1 VGACR
6 AGVAVGVGAAASGG
20 RGRGLED
27 EVVAAGS
34 ATWTQPFSS
43 LPATTMLPCWVS
55 RRVVV
60 LGRGGAGKST
70 TATHLSLP
78 VIELDKHFWSADL
91 VPLTKNAWADLQ
103 RELAASGRWIMDG
116 DLGPY
121 DVRCP
126 RLHRADTVVILDL
139 SLARCAW
146 RAFRRSRERA
156 EFWWW
161 LLTWRKRGRPM
172 VLQDVAACAPQA
184 ELHLLRS
191 PRRLRCLLAS
201 VAATHRR
208 RPRT

>member
-1 VGACR
+1 
-6 AGVAVGVGAAASGG
+6 
-20 RGRGLED
+20 
-27 EVVAAGS
+27 VVAAGS

-70 TATHLSLP
+70 TANHLSQLTGLP
-78 VIELDKHFWSADL
+78 MIELDKHSWSADL

-126 RLHRADTVVILDL
+126 RLHRADTVVT
-139 SLARCAW
+139 S
-146 RAFRRSRERA
+146 
-156 EFWWW
+156 
-161 LLTWRKRGRPM
+161 T
-172 VLQDVAACAPQA
+172 
-184 ELHLLRS
+184 
-191 PRRLRCLLAS
+191 CLLLAVPGAPVFDRAS
-201 VAATHRR
+201 ELSSGGGC
-208 RPRT
+208 